1 MFARIVSLDLK
12 PNTHKQ
18 FSEVFEKQ
26 ILPTLRKQQGFKDE
40 ILLVDPGAP
49 KVVAISV
56 WETKENADTYNS
68 KAYPEAVKSLAT
80 VLEGAPEVRTYQL
93 AYSTFYKIAVGVVA
107 ANQSTITNPIP
118 GVGG

>member
-18 FSEVFEKQ
+18 FSVLFEKQ
-26 ILPTLRKQQGFKDE
+26 ILPILRKQQGFKDE

-56 WETKENADTYNS
+56 WETKQNADAYSS

-80 VLEGAPEVRTYQL
+80 VLEGAPEVSTYQL
-93 AYSTFYKIAVGVVA
+93 AYSTFYKIAVGVA
-107 ANQSTITNPIP
+107 ANQSSITNPIP

>member
-18 FSEVFEKQ
+18 FSELFDKQ
-26 ILPTLRKQQGFKDE
+26 ILPALRKQQGFKDE

-49 KVVAISV
+49 KVVAIST
-56 WETKENADTYNS
+56 WETKENAEAYES
-68 KAYPEAVKSLAT
+68 KAYPDVVKSLAE
-80 VLEGAPEVRTYQL
+80 VIEGTPEVKTYQL
-93 AYSTFYKIAVGVVA
+93 AFSTLYKIAVGVA
-107 ANQSTITNPIP
+107 ANQSPITSPIP

>member
-18 FSEVFEKQ
+18 FSELFEKQ
-26 ILPTLRKQQGFKDE
+26 ILPALRKQQGFKDE
-40 ILLVDPGAP
+40 ILLADPGAP
-49 KVVAISV
+49 KVVAISL
-56 WETKENADTYNS
+56 WDAKESADAYNS

-80 VLEGAPEVRTYQL
+80 VLEGAPEVKTYQL
-93 AYSTFYKIAVGVVA
+93 AYSTFYKIAAGVA
-107 ANQSTITNPIP
+107 AHQSSITNPIP